1 MDSSFVNYDGRSVH
15 DMIEALLA
23 MSGDPE
29 AIRRLQESINAV
41 DQRAQSSIAVVNAAI
56 AQLDEDKQD
65 AGDYVLNGGAT
76 GYATFKFS
84 KSAHVQNMRRGNNQ
98 YSNGLSILGENSEAD
113 LDGVI
118 REWLRY
124 ERHTGQ
130 LQGYIYK
137 EGASSWEAVHSWQAD
152 EDTGWISLAGD
163 FTTLAYRKKNGI
175 CYIKFAQGFE
185 ALSVSNIIGTMPE
198 GFRPDSTI
206 YFDFN
211 IWVNSNSIWKGYPLI
226 CEIRNNGEIRFTQ
239 VPTEAQNGTVTTV
252 VGRSFISYP
261 IV

>member
-15 DMIEALLA
+15 DMIESLLA

-65 AGDYVLNGGAT
+65 VGDYVLNGGAT

-113 LDGVI
+113 LDGVL
-118 REWLRY
+118 REWFRY

-137 EGASSWEAVHSWQAD
+137 EGTSSWEAVHSWQAD
-152 EDTGWISLAGD
+152 EDTGWQ
-163 FTTLAYRKKNGI
+163 TLTNAYVDIYYRKKNGI
-175 CYIKFAQGFE
+175 VFINMAQAAKQAITTEQITSVVQLPEGCRPDTTIYLYHEVAVGGSLRLQIGNTGYIAIRATSSTIAQG
-185 ALSVSNIIGTMPE
+185 SQIQGM
-198 GFRPDSTI
+198 
-206 YFDFN
+206 
-211 IWVNSNSIWKGYPLI
+211 NSFP
-226 CEIRNNGEIRFTQ
+226 
-239 VPTEAQNGTVTTV
+239 V
-252 VGRSFISYP
+252 
-261 IV
+261 